1 MTDTGPVEP
10 DDNNKNPNKKRKL
23 LAASNAIVGILFV
36 VLGYPNV
43 IFATVGCWAILIAVI
58 LLIAE

>member
-23 LAASNAIVGILFV
+23 LAASNAILGLLLIVF
-36 VLGYPNV
+36 GYPSV
-43 IFATVGCWAILIAVI
+43 LFATVGCWAILIAIV

>member
-23 LAASNAIVGILFV
+23 LAASNAILGLLLIVF
-36 VLGYPNV
+36 GYPSV
-43 IFATVGCWAILIAVI
+43 LFATVGCLGILIAIV

>member
-10 DDNNKNPNKKRKL
+10 DKKNKPML
-23 LAASNAIVGILFV
+23 LLIALSAILGLLLIVF
-36 VLGYPNV
+36 GYPSV
-43 IFATVGCWAILIAVI
+43 LFATVGCLGILIAIV

>member
-23 LAASNAIVGILFV
+23 LVASNAILGLLLIVF
-36 VLGYPNV
+36 GYPSV
-43 IFATVGCWAILIAVI
+43 LFATVGCWAILIAIV

>member
-23 LAASNAIVGILFV
+23 LVASNAILGLLLIVF
-36 VLGYPNV
+36 GYPSV
-43 IFATVGCWAILIAVI
+43 LFATVGCLGVLIAIV

>member
-10 DDNNKNPNKKRKL
+10 NKDNKNPNKKRKL
-23 LAASNAIVGILFV
+23 LVAFNAILGLLLI
-36 VLGYPNV
+36 VLGYPSV
-43 IFATVGCWAILIAVI
+43 IFATVGCWAILIAII